1 MLKTIHK
8 VPSGTVHSEAKQPV
22 LPFLHSIPEIVRYG
36 CVILI
41 VVAIAITFELLR
53 QTRRVGLQIGVL
65 TDALNSGN
73 NGRQLQ
79 RRDGLPLAALDETRS
94 RCEKLG
100 EVPRGWWT
108 AVDSHIEHYTSPQD
122 VEGWFLTEKPRQVLP
137 YEVVVG
143 KRFHSAIFS
152 AFPGLLTGAGLTLTF
167 IAILWALYGVHYDKT
182 NTVDPISGIDVLING
197 LSGKFLSSIVALLLS
212 ILFTLYEKSA
222 VRSLRTSYEQLI
234 AAVGEAIPDLPPSR
248 ILLDIRRYTHDQTV
262 SVSNISSDVVDRL
275 VGAFN
280 FAVVPALASG
290 MSSGVAE
297 KLQSEFRPTMQQMN
311 DTLDSLKTAI
321 VGLEAQK
328 QDSVTG
334 EIRSL
339 VTSLETSLVS
349 ALSKMGK
356 DFHEALTG
364 ATNQEFG
371 NVQGTLEAT
380 RHMLSEMNTQF
391 GAMQASF
398 TAIIEKADQS
408 TSDQM
413 RTGREQS
420 EALTALMNGLMV
432 RMQESADQNL
442 GSVRS
447 QLTLVVSDLAERVGT
462 LSQDMMAASD
472 NVAKQAQSSAKQVL
486 DQTGEWSEATAR
498 RLEGLLA
505 NMEARSSE
513 FQTAGQS
520 LLKAREFLAEVISQN
535 TGALS
540 RMADASRQVQAYSTG
555 LAGQSESLK
564 GISQLQS
571 QVTAQ
576 LRDASGSLR
585 ASTEQNE
592 KMLSEYRR
600 TFADYKG
607 VIDELD
613 QSLGKILGTIQA
625 GLRDYNQSIEN
636 NFKEIVKISN
646 PMISEASSYIQTQ
659 IEELSG
665 QLEEL
670 GSVISTAMGRVNGR
684 TK

>member
-1 MLKTIHK
+1 ML
-8 VPSGTVHSEAKQPV
+8 Q
-22 LPFLHSIPEIVRYG
+22 FLSAIPEIVLYG

-41 VVAIAITFELLR
+41 AAAVAVGIALFAQI
-53 QTRRVGLQIGVL
+53 RRVGSHIEVL
-65 TDALNSGN
+65 TNALSSESDGS
-73 NGRQLQ
+73 QSQ
-79 RRDGLPLAALDETRS
+79 RRDGLPLAKLDEVRS
-94 RCEKLG
+94 RCDGLD

-108 AVDSHIEHYTSPQD
+108 AVDAHVEHYASPQD
-122 VEGWFLTEKPRQVLP
+122 VEGWFLTEQPRQVLP
-137 YEVVVG
+137 YEIVVG
-143 KRFHSAIFS
+143 KHFHSAIFG

-167 IAILWALYGVHYDKT
+167 IAILWALYGVHYDKA
-182 NTVDPISGIDVLING
+182 NAVEPISGIDVLING

-212 ILFTLYEKSA
+212 ILFTLCEKSA
-222 VRSLRTSYEQLI
+222 VRRMRTRYEQLVVAI
-234 AAVGEAIPDLPPSR
+234 GQAIPYLPPSR

-280 FAVVPALASG
+280 IAVVPSLASG

-297 KLQSEFRPTMQQMN
+297 KLQTEFRPTMQQMN
-311 DTLDSLKTAI
+311 GTLESLKAAI
-321 VGLEAQK
+321 VGLESQK
-328 QDSVTG
+328 QESVTG
-334 EIRSL
+334 EIRTL
-339 VTSLETSLVS
+339 LTSLETSLVN
-349 ALSKMGK
+349 ALLKMGD
-356 DFHEALTG
+356 DFHQALTG
-364 ATNQEFG
+364 AASQEFG

-380 RHMLSEMNTQF
+380 RQMLSEMNTQF
-391 GAMQASF
+391 ASMQVAFS
-398 TAIIEKADQS
+398 TIIEKAEQS

-413 RTGREQS
+413 KIGREQI

-442 GSVRS
+442 GSVRT
-447 QLTLVVSDLAERVGT
+447 QLTLVVGDLAERVGA
-462 LSQDMMAASD
+462 LSQDMMAAAE
-472 NVAKQAQSSAKQVL
+472 NVAKQAQTSANQVL

-505 NMEARSSE
+505 NMEARSGE

-520 LLKAREFLAEVISQN
+520 LLKARDFLAEVISQN
-535 TGALS
+535 TGALG
-540 RMADASRQVQAYSTG
+540 RMAEASRQVQAYCTG
-555 LAGQSESLK
+555 LAGQSEALK

-592 KMLSEYRR
+592 KMLAEYRR

-613 QSLGKILGTIQA
+613 RNLGKILGTIQA

-636 NFKEIVKISN
+636 NFREIVKISN
-646 PMISEASSYIQTQ
+646 PMISEASSYLQAQ

-670 GSVISTAMGRVNGR
+670 GSVISAAVERVNGR
-684 TK
+684 NR

>member
-1 MLKTIHK
+1 MLQFLFTIPK
-8 VPSGTVHSEAKQPV
+8 VV
-22 LPFLHSIPEIVRYG
+22 LYG
-36 CVILI
+36 CGILI
-41 VVAIAITFELLR
+41 AAAIAMGIALLR
-53 QTRRVGLQIGVL
+53 QKRRVGSQIGLL
-65 TDALNSGN
+65 TDALNSGSSS
-73 NGRQLQ
+73 QLQ
-79 RRDGLPLAALDETRS
+79 RRDGLLLAPLDEIRS
-94 RCEKLG
+94 RCEELD

-137 YEVVVG
+137 YEIVVG

-167 IAILWALYGVHYDKT
+167 VAILWALYGVHYDKA

-222 VRSLRTSYEQLI
+222 ARSLRTRYEQLI
-234 AAVGEAIPDLPPSR
+234 AAIGEAIPDLPPSR

-262 SVSNISSDVVDRL
+262 SVSHISSDVVDRF

-280 FAVVPALASG
+280 LGVVPTLTSG
-290 MSSGVAE
+290 MSAGVAD

-311 DTLDSLKTAI
+311 NTLESLKAAI
-321 VGLEAQK
+321 VRLESQK
-328 QDSVTG
+328 QESVTG
-334 EIRSL
+334 EIHTL
-339 VTSLETSLVS
+339 VTSLETSLVNS
-349 ALSKMGK
+349 LQKMGE

-364 ATNQEFG
+364 ATNKEFG

-380 RHMLSEMNTQF
+380 RQMLSEMNGQF
-391 GAMQASF
+391 GGMQAAFS
-398 TAIIEKADQS
+398 AIIAKAEQS

-413 RTGREQS
+413 KTGREQS

-447 QLTLVVSDLAERVGT
+447 QLTLVVSDLAERVGN
-462 LSQDMMAASD
+462 LSQDMMAAAD
-472 NVAKQAQSSAKQVL
+472 TVAKQAQTSANQVVE
-486 DQTGEWSEATAR
+486 QTGAWSEATAK

-505 NMEARSSE
+505 HIEARSRD
-513 FQTAGQS
+513 FQAAGQS
-520 LLKAREFLAEVISQN
+520 LLKAREFLADVISQN
-535 TGALS
+535 AGALD
-540 RMADASRQVQAYSTG
+540 RMAEASRHVQAYSAG
-555 LAGQSESLK
+555 LAGQTDALK

-571 QVTAQ
+571 QVAGQ
-576 LRDASGSLR
+576 LRETSGSLR
-585 ASTEQNE
+585 SSTEQNE
-592 KMLSEYRR
+592 KMLVEYRR

-607 VIDELD
+607 VIEELD
-613 QSLGKILGTIQA
+613 HSLGKILGTIQA

-646 PMISEASSYIQTQ
+646 PMISEASSFLQTQ

-670 GSVISTAMGRVNGR
+670 GSVISKTMERVNGR
-684 TK
+684 VK